1 MKKIKIIILISIII
15 YAIFVNFNNVYAVG
29 IVSLTSNKSKCT
41 IDDEFII
48 NVNISNM
55 SCASLTVKINIDTTK
70 VEYIS
75 GPQNSN
81 FVNGRIIYTWTDPSG
96 GLSPKESGTIA
107 SFKFKAKI
115 AGTASFSVI
124 GDFYDQDENSIN
136 PSFSGTNV
144 VLEAKQVVNSQE
156 TGGNNS
162 GNGETIE
169 NNNHQGIE
177 DNNGSGNSSNN
188 VTNNLQNNQ
197 QNNKNENSG
206 ENSNNNGQSASNQ
219 EGGLNNNLNGSIEN
233 STNQGG
239 ISSRKSK

>member
-1 MKKIKIIILISIII
+1 MKKIKIIILIGIVIYSILAN
-15 YAIFVNFNNVYAVG
+15 YNNVYAVG
-29 IVSLTSNKSKCT
+29 SVNLTSNKSKCT

-96 GLSPKESGTIA
+96 GLSPKEAGTIA

-115 AGTASFSVI
+115 AGTASFSVS
-124 GDFYDQDENSIN
+124 GDFYDQDENAIN

-144 VLEAKQVVNSQE
+144 VLEAKPVVNQQE
-156 TGGNNS
+156 NGGNNT
-162 GNGETIE
+162 GNEGTLE
-169 NNNHQGIE
+169 NNNGQSVE
-177 DNNGSGNSSNN
+177 NNNESDSGSSNN

-197 QNNKNENSG
+197 NENSG
-206 ENSNNNGQSASNQ
+206 GNSNNNGQSAGTYVGGSNNTSNGNAGNSSNQ
-219 EGGLNNNLNGSIEN
+219 GEINY
-233 STNQGG
+233 
-239 ISSRKSK
+239 RKFK